1 MINIVSFSL
10 KPRTVIPSFIP
21 ELFDMYMSKKKG
33 AVTVREYGV
42 GLLGTSQNKAKFLD
56 LLAKLQ
62 DDPKE
67 NNLVA
72 FDYLIK
78 CLSIFGRNLKDQVE
92 KILRSSLYLKKHQ
105 LTEEQLKSF
114 GYIFNDLD
122 L

>member
-21 ELFDMYMSKKKG
+21 ELFDIYMSKKKG
-33 AVTVREYGV
+33 PMTAREYGV
-42 GLLGTSQNKAKFLD
+42 GLIVTSQNEDKFLD
-56 LLAKLQ
+56 LLAKLK